1 MAHEQDVFTLL
12 GRRMQIDRPAHRG
25 QRGDSDMP
33 PIADLIRRIDR
44 ALLERCA
51 A

>member
-1 MAHEQDVFTLL
+1 MAHKQDVVTLL
-12 GRRMQIDRPAHRG
+12 GKRMQIDQPSLRG
-25 QRGDSDMP
+25 RRGDSDMP

-44 ALLERCA
+44 ALLERRA